1 MKEDRLL
8 MPSHNP
14 VKEIMDRRVKFP
26 HDLVFHDMVKDGD
39 PSEMCSFLK
48 RPSVDTEMLV
58 NTQGGQANPD
68 FHQLVKDG
76 NLKCIRML
84 VTLGADVN
92 MRDEDG
98 CTPLHHS
105 VTAGNIAV
113 TKFLLR
119 SGANPDISNYD
130 GQCPV
135 DLTDDFDLIEMLVK
149 HSPEEIRRKSM
160 AAAK

>member
-1 MKEDRLL
+1 
-8 MPSHNP
+8 MPSHAP
-14 VKEIMDRRVKFP
+14 IKEIMDRRVKFP

-39 PSEMCSFLK
+39 PSEMCQFLK
-48 RPSVDTEMLV
+48 RPSVDTQMLV
-58 NTQGGQANPD
+58 NTQGGQSNPA

-92 MRDEDG
+92 MKDEEG
-98 CTPLHHS
+98 CTSLHHS
-105 VTAGNIAV
+105 VQTGNIAV

-119 SGANPDISNYD
+119 SGANPDIGND
-130 GQCPV
+130 NGEFPV

-149 HSPEEIRRKSM
+149 YSPEEIRRKSL
-160 AAAK
+160 APTK